1 MKKKLYISSGIIISF
16 ILLLSLPSIIAELD
30 KRSLSKNHKI
40 ESMNFTLESEAKDI
54 PLISRIYKIN
64 DFMSN
69 ANKPISND
77 NEPVSSE
84 IILEASEE
92 EKIVILNEVDELIDK
107 EILVRNEDV
116 NIRNDVDKVY
126 AKVISSGIISNLKEY
141 IINMKNQDIRLW
153 WDLESEKILFI
164 EIRGKGFLKL
174 NPNKEKALIGFL
186 SYLNLDLLEGWTIQ
200 GNLAESSKVNLSI
213 NIESIEE
220 VTEYLSVK
228 VK

>member
-1 MKKKLYISSGIIISF
+1 MKKKLYISFGIIISF

-54 PLISRIYKIN
+54 PLINRIYKIN

-174 NPNKEKALIGFL
+174 NPNKEKSLIGFL